1 LIPTDGAPDAT
12 AARAYSI
19 CTSLPDGLATKPKK
33 TLSGITDSTK
43 IQLWQGI
50 LSCHKMLQCKLLICY
65 DTRAPIKVK
74 CGVKEQTYG
83 PLNKWT
89 LQYSG
94 LSRKVLLNQS
104 MQLCNTLIL

>member
-33 TLSGITDSTK
+33 HYWVLQ
-43 IQLWQGI
+43 IQQKFNT
-50 LSCHKMLQCKLLICY
+50 H
-65 DTRAPIKVK
+65 APIKVK

-104 MQLCNTLIL
+104 MQLCNYSDSLMKMLSVLNF